1 MRLPKYRR
9 GGEAGNGAIVQRLL
23 TGEIEVAHDIII
35 RNGSVLDGTGTA
47 AIRADV
53 AIDGDRI
60 TAIGD
65 LSGVEAK
72 REIDARGLTVTPGFV
87 DLHTH
92 LDAQISWDPM
102 LTSSSWH
109 GVTTVLM
116 GNCGVTFAPVAPEN
130 RIFLAEMMESVEDI
144 PRDAILDGLSWDWE
158 TYPEY
163 LDAVEAMRPAL
174 NVVGM
179 VGHCALRYHVM
190 GDRALSDE
198 EPTEAEMGQ
207 IRDLAAESVAGG
219 AVGFSTSRILIHLV
233 PDGRQVPGTFANA
246 EEYFAV
252 ADGMNDAGGGL
263 FQSVPDFHSRAGYE
277 FKLLRSMAERC
288 GDVLFSGGVGDGD
301 METVARLN
309 NFLEDTNAN
318 SGRITCAT
326 QTRPGGMLTGL
337 AQVAPVA
344 GEKWGTVMSLP
355 TIEARVAAIRDPK
368 TRADLIEEG
377 QRLGTWYDPARIHP
391 LGTGETPVYDLGDS
405 GSLADLAQRAGV
417 HPVEI
422 VMDQLLETD
431 GRALFNTWFFNRSG
445 EALGEYLQ
453 LDAVYPGL
461 GDAGAHAGQIC
472 DADAPTHYLA
482 YWARDR
488 AKATLSKAVHELT
501 AKAAAVLGLKDRGT
515 LRVGAFAD
523 VNIFDPERL
532 QTAYPEY
539 SFDFPNGKGRL
550 KVRAQGY
557 AATIVN
563 GEVVTEQGNHTG
575 ARPGRV
581 IREFAR
587 G

>member
-1 MRLPKYRR
+1 M
-9 GGEAGNGAIVQRLL
+9 
-23 TGEIEVAHDIII
+23 AHDIII
-35 RNGSVLDGTGTA
+35 RNGTVLDGTGTTG
-47 AIRADV
+47 IRADV
-53 AIDGDRI
+53 AIDADRI

-65 LSGVEAK
+65 LSGAEAK

-92 LDAQISWDPM
+92 LDAQIAWDPM
-102 LTSSSWH
+102 MTSSSWH

-130 RIFLAEMMESVEDI
+130 RVFLAEMMESVEDI
-144 PRDAILDGLSWDWE
+144 PRDAILNGLSWDWE
-158 TYPEY
+158 TYPQY
-163 LDAVEAMRPAL
+163 LDAVEKMLPAL

-198 EPTEAEMGQ
+198 EPTAEELEQ

-219 AVGFSTSRILIHLV
+219 AVGFSTSRILIHRV
-233 PDGRQVPGTFANA
+233 PDGREVPGTFAKA

-301 METVARLN
+301 LATVARLN
-309 NFLEDTNAN
+309 SFLEDTNAN
-318 SGRITCAT
+318 SGRITSAT
-326 QTRPGGMLTGL
+326 QTRPGGMLVGL
-337 AQVAPVA
+337 AQVAPIA
-344 GEKWGTVMSLP
+344 GEKWGAVMALP
-355 TIEARVAAIRDPK
+355 TIEARLAAIRDTQ
-368 TRADLIEEG
+368 TRAELIEEG
-377 QRLGTWYDPARIHP
+377 QRLGTWYDAARIHP
-391 LGTGETPVYDLGDS
+391 LGTGENPVYDLTER
-405 GSLADLAQRAGV
+405 GSLAELAETAGV

-422 VMDQLLETD
+422 IMDQLLETE

-453 LDAVYPGL
+453 LDGVYPGL

-488 AKATLSKAVHELT
+488 AKASLAKAVNQLT
-501 AKAAAVLGLKDRGT
+501 GKAAAVLGLKDRGT

-523 VNIFDPERL
+523 VNVFDPERL
-532 QTAYPEY
+532 ETLYPEY
-539 SFDFPNGKGRL
+539 TFDFPNGKGRF
-550 KVRAQGY
+550 KVRAKGY

-563 GEVVTEQGNHTG
+563 GEVVTEQGTHTG